1 MSVEEK
7 LIEKILSGRSV
18 SYKDAE
24 KILLKLGF
32 EVKITASHHIFR
44 KKGYST
50 NVSLKRRA
58 ELLSYQIKLLQEVL
72 EDHGYKKE
80 DQ

>member
-1 MSVEEK
+1 MSSDEK
-7 LIEKILSGRSV
+7 LINKILSGRNI

-24 KILLKLGF
+24 KILFKLGF
-32 EVKITASHHIFR
+32 DLKVSASHHIFR
-44 KKGYST
+44 KKGYNI

-58 ELLSYQIKLLQEVL
+58 ELLSYQIKILQEVL

-80 DQ
+80 D

>member
-1 MSVEEK
+1 MSAEEK
-7 LIEKILSGRSV
+7 LIQKILAGRSV

-24 KILLKLGF
+24 KMLFKLGF
-32 EVKITASHHIFR
+32 DVKITASHHIFR

-80 DQ
+80 NK

>member
-1 MSVEEK
+1 MSSEEK
-7 LIEKILSGRSV
+7 LIRKILEGRNV

-32 EVKITASHHIFR
+32 ELKVTASHHIFR
-44 KKGYST
+44 KKGYSV
-50 NVSLKRRA
+50 NVSLKRRS
-58 ELLSYQIKLLQEVL
+58 ELLSYQIKIMQEVL

-80 DQ
+80 D